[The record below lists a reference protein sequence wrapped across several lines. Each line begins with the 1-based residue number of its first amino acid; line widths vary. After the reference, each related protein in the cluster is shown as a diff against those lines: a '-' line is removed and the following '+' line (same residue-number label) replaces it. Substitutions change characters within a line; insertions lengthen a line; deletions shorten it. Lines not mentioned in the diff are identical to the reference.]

1 MIHRKMMNITPESL
15 FFLVH
20 FNMDEVGTNGYSY
33 MYQWFSG
40 SGNRAA
46 VMSDKFMSIFDEK
59 DMQGD
64 QRKDFT
70 VKNYQNGNELRKYM
84 AGDISNSLNK
94 TCEVAYPIYR
104 YTDMMLLQAEARAR
118 QGKWGEAL
126 ELVKSVRDRAG
137 LNTLTENDFA
147 SEDEVVNYILRE
159 RQVELAGEGR
169 RWFDLLRTGKWKEV
183 MKPING
189 MEQDGNEL
197 FPIHYSHILENPKI
211 VQNTYYGNTNN

>member
-1 MIHRKMMNITPESL
+1 MKKRTKIITASVSAALICGVSVFSAAL
-15 FFLVH
+15 FTSATSVSKEERDRIELQELQKKT
-20 FNMDEVGTNGYSY
+20 NAPDELKHGKYYYGGDKS
-33 MYQWFSG
+33 
-40 SGNRAA
+40 
-46 VMSDKFMSIFDEK
+46 SDFWIEVSD
-59 DMQGD
+59 
-64 QRKDFT
+64 
-70 VKNYQNGNELRKYM
+70 NYTIEYK
-84 AGDISNSLNK
+84 SS
-94 TCEVAYPIYR
+94 
-104 YTDMMLLQAEARAR
+104 DMMKA
-118 QGKWGEAL
+118 
-126 ELVKSVRDRAG
+126 
-137 LNTLTENDFA
+137 TENDFA

>member
-1 MIHRKMMNITPESL
+1 ML
-15 FFLVH
+15 FR
-20 FNMDEVGTNGYSY
+20 S
-33 MYQWFSG
+33 
-40 SGNRAA
+40 
-46 VMSDKFMSIFDEK
+46 
-59 DMQGD
+59 
-64 QRKDFT
+64 
-70 VKNYQNGNELRKYM
+70 
-84 AGDISNSLNK
+84 
-94 TCEVAYPIYR
+94 
-104 YTDMMLLQAEARAR
+104 
-118 QGKWGEAL
+118 GEAL
-126 ELVKSVRDRAG
+126 DLVKTVRDRAG

-147 SEDEVVNYILRE
+147 SEEEVVNYILRE

>member
-1 MIHRKMMNITPESL
+1 
-15 FFLVH
+15 
-20 FNMDEVGTNGYSY
+20 
-33 MYQWFSG
+33 
-40 SGNRAA
+40 
-46 VMSDKFMSIFDEK
+46 MSIFDEK

-70 VKNYQNGNELRKYM
+70 VKYYQNGNELRKYM

-104 YTDMMLLQAEARAR
+104 YTDMMLLQAEARAH

-126 ELVKSVRDRAG
+126 DLVKTVRDRAG

-147 SEDEVVNYILRE
+147 SEEEVVNYILRE

-169 RWFDLLRTGKWKEV
+169 RWFDLLRTEKWKEV